1 MLQFNYITSFCIIK
15 FYIIYRIA
23 EFSLLQLSNIRTIE
37 LPKNVSIFAC
47 LICYTVDFLISK
59 AGLIFN
65 IILIKIK
72 VHLQMKFS

>member
-1 MLQFNYITSFCIIK
+1 MLQFNYFTLFCINK

-23 EFSLLQLSNIRTIE
+23 EFYLLQLSNITTIE

-47 LICYTVDFLISK
+47 LIFYTLDFLISI
-59 AGLIFN
+59 ADLIFN

-72 VHLQMKFS
+72 LESTYK